1 MGSLEKVRL
10 DGSSSRRGG
19 VPEEKHKRGLG
30 GGGGAEIKSEKCE
43 LIVQL

>member
-19 VPEEKHKRGLG
+19 VPEEKQRGLG
-30 GGGGAEIKSEKCE
+30 GGGGAEIKSEKYE
-43 LIVQL
+43 LTVQL

>member
-10 DGSSSRRGG
+10 DGSRRG
-19 VPEEKHKRGLG
+19 VPEEKQRGLG